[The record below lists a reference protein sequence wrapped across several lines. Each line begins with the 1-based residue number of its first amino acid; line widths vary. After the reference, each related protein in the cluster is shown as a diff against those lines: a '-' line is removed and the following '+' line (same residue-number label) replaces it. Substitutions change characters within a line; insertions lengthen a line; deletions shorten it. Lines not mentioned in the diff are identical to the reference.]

1 MLGCMMGVHANHDPS
16 GIVALATKPLRV
28 LHLFPRFRP
37 NFAGDGLYFEKL
49 WPKLQDLE
57 GGHDVAV
64 FTTPA
69 PADIPRVVP
78 AGAALYYFRGDER
91 QSQTAVLLRYYL
103 WLLRNIR
110 RYSAIHSR
118 THVDRYFVS
127 HFIAKLFGV
136 AMIYSATLD
145 DSPPY
150 IIRTYRPSLWRFV
163 SWAMRKTL
171 TRLVVINKRLYD
183 DSVPLLG
190 ASRVTIIPQGVDP
203 PPDMNGDPASDRA
216 GLRKGFG
223 IPENAF
229 VLLYVGSVSRRKDV
243 LFLIENLAGSG
254 TRERHLILLGPELE
268 EDYRDEIHR
277 RVAELGLEK
286 RVHFPGYRDDPAP
299 FYRLADVFVFASW
312 LEGFPNVLGEAMACG
327 LPILARRLEGVT
339 DFVIAN
345 GETGILFDT
354 AAEYRAALDRL
365 ETQPEFAAR
374 LGKRARAKAAADYS
388 LDEVARR
395 YIALYRE
402 AAPIR

>member
-1 MLGCMMGVHANHDPS
+1 
-16 GIVALATKPLRV
+16 LASKPLRV

-49 WPKLQDLE
+49 WPKLQELE

-69 PADIPRVVP
+69 PAEFPRVAP
-78 AGAALYYFRGDER
+78 PGAELYYFRKDER
-91 QSQTAVLLRYYL
+91 QSQGVVLLRYYL
-103 WLLRNIR
+103 WLLRNIG
-110 RYSAIHSR
+110 RYSTIHSR

-150 IIRTYRPSLWRFV
+150 ILRTYRASLWRFV
-163 SWAMRKTL
+163 SWAMRQTL
-171 TRLVVINKRLYD
+171 TRLVVINRRLYD
-183 DSVPLLG
+183 ESVPLLG
-190 ASRVTIIPQGVDP
+190 DGRVTIIPQGVDP
-203 PPDMNGDPASDRA
+203 PAPAPGNPERDRA
-216 GLRKGFG
+216 GLRASMG

-243 LFLIENLAGSG
+243 LFLIENLAEKSA
-254 TRERHLILLGPELE
+254 RERHLILLGPELE
-268 EDYRDEIHR
+268 EDYRGEIHR
-277 RVAELGLEK
+277 RVAELGLEN

-299 FYRLADVFVFASW
+299 FYRLTDVFVFASW
-312 LEGFPNVLGEAMACG
+312 LEGFPNVLAEAMAYG

-339 DFVIAN
+339 DFVIAD

-354 AAEYRAALDRL
+354 SAEYREALGRIESQPDYAAK
-365 ETQPEFAAR
+365 

-402 AAPIR
+402 AVPVR